1 MRVNTCRRAAL
12 YCAAGALALMTS
24 RANAGGLYFSD
35 RGVRPLS
42 RAGAFVAGAD
52 DLGAIWYNPAG
63 LADAGT
69 SFMLDAAWLNYS
81 ADFTRRSRVV
91 DAGGTVRTYDF
102 PRVTGTSPFLPIPTV
117 GFTYN
122 FGDKRKGETLKPWTF
137 AMGAYAPY
145 TAITSFPITADNQPA
160 PSRYSLV
167 SLNGSLLII
176 IGAYLAYKPS
186 PQLSIGV
193 GVTALA
199 GTFQSEV
206 VFNTNPADRLLSAP
220 EDPAYDSLSQ
230 LKVGPIFAPSA
241 AAGVTWTPEPHV
253 RLGLSGQLPYW
264 VNAPATVSVKLPSA
278 APFDN
283 AAQQGTGARVKFRL
297 PPIVRLG
304 IEARPIPAL
313 RVELAYAH
321 EFWSMHDTIDV
332 VPQDVSLVGV
342 TGFPSPFPVGKITL
356 PRNFQDSNSVHLG
369 GEYHTDFSKGAYG
382 LDLRAGVAF
391 EQTAI
396 PVAYLSP
403 LTVDMNKVTVAI
415 GDSIRIGPHWRF
427 DLTYAHVFAF
437 DVDVPPD
444 QAAIGRVNPVHGN
457 PVPVEAV
464 NGGYYSAK
472 ADVLGVGL
480 NYRF

>member
-1 MRVNTCRRAAL
+1 MTFNAMRGAAL
-12 YCAAGALALMTS
+12 CCAAGALALLPS

-35 RGVRPLS
+35 RGVRPLA

-69 SFMLDAAWLNYS
+69 SFMLDASWLNFS
-81 ADFTRRSRVV
+81 ADFSRRSRVV
-91 DAGGTVRTYDF
+91 DSGGTVRTYDF
-102 PRVTGTSPFLPIPTV
+102 PKVTGTTPFLPIPTI
-117 GFTYN
+117 GFSYN
-122 FGDKRKGETLKPWTF
+122 FGDLRKGERNKPWTF
-137 AMGAYAPY
+137 AMGVYAPY
-145 TAITSFPITADNQPA
+145 TAITSFPTTAENQPA

-167 SLNGSLLII
+167 SLDGSLLII
-176 IGAYLAYKPS
+176 VGAYLAYKPN
-186 PQLSIGV
+186 PQLAFGV
-193 GVTALA
+193 GVSALV
-199 GTFQSEV
+199 GTFQSQV
-206 VFNTNPADRLLSAP
+206 VFNTNPSDRTLSAP

-230 LKVGPIFAPSA
+230 LKVGPIFSPSA
-241 AAGVTWTPEPHV
+241 NAGVTWTPEPHV

-283 AAQQGTGARVKFRL
+283 ASQQGNDARVKFRL

-313 RVELAYAH
+313 RVELSYAH

-332 VPQDVSLVGV
+332 VPQNIALVNV
-342 TGFPSPFPVGKITL
+342 TGFPSPFPIGKITL
-356 PRNFQDSNSVHLG
+356 ARNFQDSNSVHLG
-369 GEYHTDFSKGAYG
+369 GEGHADFLRGAYG
-382 LDLRAGVAF
+382 LDIRAGVAF
-391 EQTAI
+391 EQSAI
-396 PVAYLSP
+396 PTAFLSP

-415 GDSIRIGPHWRF
+415 GGAIHIGPHWRF
-427 DLTYAHVFAF
+427 DLSYAHLFAF
-437 DVDVPPD
+437 DTEVSPAE
-444 QAAIGRVNPVHGN
+444 AAIGRVNPVHGN

-464 NGGYYSAK
+464 NGGLYSAR

>member
-1 MRVNTCRRAAL
+1 MTFRSMHRAAIVIAAAA
-12 YCAAGALALMTS
+12 CALVPS
-24 RANAGGLYFSD
+24 RASAGGLYFSD

-69 SFMLDAAWLNYS
+69 SFMLDASWLNYG
-81 ADFTRRSRVV
+81 ADFTRKSRVV
-91 DAGGTVRTYDF
+91 DSGGTVRTYDF
-102 PRVTGTSPFLPIPTV
+102 PTVTGKTPFLPIPTI

-122 FGDKRKGETLKPWTF
+122 FGEQRKKEPVKPWTF
-137 AMGAYAPY
+137 GMGAYAPY
-145 TAITSFPITADNQPA
+145 TAITSFPLTADNQPA

-167 SLNGSLLII
+167 SLDGSLLVI
-176 IGAYLAYKPS
+176 IGAYLAYKPI
-186 PQLSIGV
+186 PELSLGV
-193 GVTALA
+193 GVSALV
-199 GTFQSEV
+199 GTFQSQV

-241 AAGVTWTPEPHV
+241 TAGVTWTPEKHV

-264 VNAPATVSVKLPSA
+264 INAPAQVSVRLPSA

-283 AAQQGTGARVKFRL
+283 ASQQGSDARVKFRL
-297 PPIVRLG
+297 PPILRLG
-304 IEARPIPAL
+304 VEARPVPQL

-321 EFWSMHDTIDV
+321 EFWSLHDTIDV
-332 VPQDVSLVGV
+332 LPDNIALVGV

-356 PRNFQDSNSVHLG
+356 PRNFQDSNSIHLG
-369 GEYHTDFSKGAYG
+369 GEYHVDVGKGAYG

-391 EQTAI
+391 EQSAI
-396 PVAYLSP
+396 PTAYLSP

-415 GDSIRIGPHWRF
+415 GNSIRIGSHWRF

-437 DVDVPPD
+437 DVDVSPD
-444 QAAIGRVNPVHGN
+444 EAAIGRVNPVHGN
-457 PVPVEAV
+457 LVPVEAV
-464 NGGYYSAK
+464 NGGHYSAK